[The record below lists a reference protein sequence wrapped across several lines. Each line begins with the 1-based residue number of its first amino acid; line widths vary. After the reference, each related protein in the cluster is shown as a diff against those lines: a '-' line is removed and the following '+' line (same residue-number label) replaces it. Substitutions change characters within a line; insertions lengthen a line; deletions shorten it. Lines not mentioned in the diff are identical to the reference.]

1 MHYGPHMDR
10 MTSSLPSTKYL
21 SNIWSNKAIIRHYI
35 ITHAS
40 HTIHTHKTYTTHNI
54 QSTLYMKHILYTLTK
69 HILYLQQMDGLH
81 RTHTLDYIHSSDIE
95 YILHTPY
102 QCTQQ
107 THLHNRLILHIYRT
121 LMLYTQKTNSRHT
134 YRIHNIFIR
143 VQAIYTEHML

>member
-40 HTIHTHKTYTTHNI
+40 HTIHTYKTYTTHNI

-69 HILYLQQMDGLH
+69 HILYLQQMD
-81 RTHTLDYIHSSDIE
+81 
-95 YILHTPY
+95 
-102 QCTQQ
+102 
-107 THLHNRLILHIYRT
+107 
-121 LMLYTQKTNSRHT
+121 
-134 YRIHNIFIR
+134 
-143 VQAIYTEHML
+143 YTEPIL